1 MARFLKNRFFWKEER
16 RVRREQK
23 RRQRAKKRLATGQTW
38 RDIVI
43 KIVLCVVIF
52 AFLAFPALFVNT
64 IIGYVPAL
72 AFVLFLMVSLV
83 YVLIQRRSLDFEE
96 SSNISDCIR
105 GQEAEIAVLFNN
117 RSFIP
122 FLRIEAVFYV
132 SDLFGGDDMLAS
144 ESVSLAPF
152 ETYRFSFGVRFDHIG
167 TYSAGLRKVIVRDL
181 IGLFSFELKNDKK
194 QTIQVAPRVFDISD
208 LKFNHEIL
216 TENPN
221 AFAPISDEGSDY
233 MGVREYAIGDPMKT
247 IHWKL
252 SARNEIYYTKIY
264 EVHGRPGIGV
274 VLDFHS
280 PEYNAEDMMSIFDA
294 IVESG
299 LSMGSYALRNNMDFS
314 LMYVNR
320 AGIQQRVYAHNPS
333 FDRLGLVMDM
343 PSISSKDYVGLALQ
357 MLGRQSRSPF
367 SESNLAVCSSS
378 IDDELVNAL
387 IDVRNRRRNPVLV
400 AVVPPSFNAEQ
411 RRNFA
416 RPLKR
421 LEAANISYTIISS
434 ADTLEK
440 DEVRL

>member
-1 MARFLKNRFFWKEER
+1 MARFLRNRFFWKEER
-16 RVRREQK
+16 RAKREEK
-23 RRQRAKKRLATGQTW
+23 RRQKAKKRLATGQTR

-43 KIVLCVVIF
+43 KAVLCVLVF
-52 AFLAFPALFVNT
+52 AVLAFPALFVNN

-72 AFVLFLMVSLV
+72 AFALLLIVSLAYALV
-83 YVLIQRRSLDFEE
+83 QRASLSFEE

-105 GQEAEIAVLFNN
+105 GQEAEIAVVFKN
-117 RSFIP
+117 RSAVP
-122 FLRIEAVFYV
+122 FLRIEAVFYI
-132 SDLFGGDDMLAS
+132 SDLFGDDDMLAS

-167 TYSAGLRKVIVRDL
+167 TYSAGLRKVIVHDL
-181 IGLFSFELKNDKK
+181 IGLFSFELKNDREQK
-194 QTIQVAPRVFDISD
+194 IQVAPRVFDISD

-221 AFAPISDEGSDY
+221 AFAPLSDDGSDY
-233 MGVREYAIGDPMKT
+233 MGVREYVIGDPMKT

-252 SARNEIYYTKIY
+252 SARGDVYYTKIY

-274 VLDFHS
+274 ILDFHS
-280 PEYNAEDMMSIFDA
+280 PEYNAEDMMSVFDA
-294 IVESG
+294 VVESG

-320 AGIQQRVYAHNPS
+320 MGVERKVDARNPS
-333 FDRLGLVMDM
+333 FDRIGLVMDM
-343 PSISSKDYVGLALQ
+343 PRISSEDFTGIALKT
-357 MLGRQSRSPF
+357 LGRQSRSPY
-367 SESNLAVCSSS
+367 SESNLAICTST

-387 IDVRNRRRNPVLV
+387 ISVRSRRRNPVLV
-400 AVVPPSFNAEQ
+400 AVVPPSLNAEQ
-411 RRNFA
+411 RRSLA

-421 LEAANISYTIISS
+421 LEEANISYTMISS

-440 DEVRL
+440 EEVRL